1 MSAMKSL
8 LLALS
13 IGIVLL
19 AIFVEEAEG
28 QTAG

>member
-8 LLALS
+8 LLLS